1 MSRLWLTVPSAP
13 WRGGSS
19 ATLDFLS
26 EAVRAGWTFA
36 YDIAR
41 GAYSLD
47 DLVRWGGYLVLVA
60 IVFTETGLL
69 IGFFL
74 PGDSLLITAGL
85 VAATGALDIWWLNA
99 VLIVAAIVGD
109 SVGYAIGYRAGPRIF
124 TREQSLLFRPSHVER
139 TRQFYARHGAKT
151 IVIARF
157 VPIVRTFA
165 PVVAGV
171 GQMEYRRFLIYNVA
185 GGVGWVTS
193 MTWAGYLLGQTIP
206 NIGEHIHVVVVIVIV
221 LSLIPIAV
229 ELYKERRRR
238 SA

>member
-1 MSRLWLTVPSAP
+1 
-13 WRGGSS
+13 
-19 ATLDFLS
+19 LDFLS
-26 EAVRAGWTFA
+26 EALSTTWAFV
-36 YDIAR
+36 YDVAR

-47 DLVRWGGYLVLVA
+47 DLIRWGGYVALVA

-69 IGFFL
+69 VGFFL

-99 VLIVAAIVGD
+99 LLSVAAVVGD

-139 TRQFYARHGAKT
+139 TRQFYERHGAKT

-206 NIGEHIHVVVVIVIV
+206 NIGDHIHVVVVIVIV

-229 ELYKERRRR
+229 ELYRERRRR

>member
-1 MSRLWLTVPSAP
+1 VWAFV
-13 WRGGSS
+13 
-19 ATLDFLS
+19 
-26 EAVRAGWTFA
+26 
-36 YDIAR
+36 YDVAR
-41 GAYSLD
+41 GTYSLD

-85 VAATGALDIWWLNA
+85 VAATGALDIWWLN
-99 VLIVAAIVGD
+99 VLLIAAAIVGD

-124 TREQSLLFRPSHVER
+124 TREQSLLFRPSHIER
-139 TRQFYARHGAKT
+139 TRQFYERHGAKT

-171 GQMEYRRFLIYNVA
+171 GQMEYRRFLLYNVA

-206 NIGEHIHVVVVIVIV
+206 NIGDHIHVVVVIVIV

-229 ELYKERRRR
+229 ELYRERRRR